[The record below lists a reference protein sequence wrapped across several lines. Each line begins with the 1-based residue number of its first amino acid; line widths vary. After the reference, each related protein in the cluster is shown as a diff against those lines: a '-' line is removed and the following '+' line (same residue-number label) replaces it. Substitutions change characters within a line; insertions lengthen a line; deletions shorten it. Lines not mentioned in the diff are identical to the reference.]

1 MHICLITE
9 YYHPSYGGQYAAVK
23 SLREICNFKKL
34 NYSVIHNKSH
44 LFKNKKLLENTISN
58 SDVIHIFGGWTL
70 FYLKIQKLAKK
81 LNKKILIHT
90 MGYYEPWSLAQKQIK
105 KKK

>member
-1 MHICLITE
+1 MHSCLITE

-58 SDVIHIFGGWTL
+58 SDVIHIWWMDIIL
-70 FYLKIQKLAKK
+70 FENTKISRKNL
-81 LNKKILIHT
+81 
-90 MGYYEPWSLAQKQIK
+90 IK
-105 KKK
+105 KF